1 MFTGIIEE
9 MGVVKAAGKTLQ
21 GTSMTILAKTV
32 LDGLK
37 VGDSVTVNGVCL
49 TVVGCDGTEMKAD
62 VSPETLKVTTLGTL
76 KAGEPVNLERAMRL
90 SDRLGGHLVTGH
102 VDGVGTIRSRVQ
114 DGDAL
119 QITVEA
125 AGDVLRYCVPKGS
138 IAVDGISLTINDV
151 TDRWFRVT
159 IIPHTAKVTTLGV
172 KQVGDSVN
180 LETDLIGRYVER
192 LFPGHQAGSQAEIKI
207 DRDYLQRRGLI

>member
-9 MGVVKAAGKTLQ
+9 MGVVKAVGKTLQ
-21 GTSMTILAKTV
+21 GCSVAILAKTV

-37 VGDSVTVNGVCL
+37 VGDSVTVNCVCL
-49 TVVGCDGTEMKAD
+49 TVVGCDDAEMKAD
-62 VSPETLKVTTLGTL
+62 ISPETLTVTALGML
-76 KAGEPVNLERAMRL
+76 KAGDPVNLERAMRL
-90 SDRLGGHLVTGH
+90 GDRLGGHLVTGH

-138 IAVDGISLTINDV
+138 VTVDGISLTINDV

-159 IIPHTAKVTTLGV
+159 VIPHTARATTLGI
-172 KQVGDSVN
+172 KQVGDAVN

-207 DRDYLQRRGLI
+207 DRDYLQKRGLI

>member
-9 MGVVKAAGKTLQ
+9 MGVVKAVGKTLR
-21 GTSMTILAKTV
+21 GCSVAILAKTV

-49 TVVGCDGTEMKAD
+49 TVVGCDDAEMKAD
-62 VSPETLKVTTLGTL
+62 ISPETLTVTALGML
-76 KAGEPVNLERAMRL
+76 KAGDPVNLERAMRL
-90 SDRLGGHLVTGH
+90 GDRLGGHLVTGH

-138 IAVDGISLTINDV
+138 VAVDGISLTINDV

-192 LFPGHQAGSQAEIKI
+192 LLFGREAGGQPEIKI
-207 DRDYLQRRGLI
+207 DRDYLQKRGLI

>member
-9 MGVVKAAGKTLQ
+9 MGVVKVAGKTLQ
-21 GTSMTILAKTV
+21 GTSMAILAKTV

-114 DGDAL
+114 DGDAF

-138 IAVDGISLTINDV
+138 VTVDGISLTINDV

-159 IIPHTAKVTTLGV
+159 IIPHTARATTLGI
-172 KQVGDSVN
+172 KQVGDAVN

-207 DRDYLQRRGLI
+207 DRDYLQKRGLI